1 MGQGQGH
8 WRGQWRDNTRPFSH
22 HQYRPRHSYHG
33 MDGGAFGG
41 LSSPHNGQYF
51 SRVFYKKRLHGEQP
65 SQEPLP
71 LPIVTPDTGG
81 STGTGTVSPDPL
93 SGDQTEVVKPS
104 SPAGGLGGSGP
115 PTRPGEPAGVRAW
128 PPRNGISPFGGG
140 KSYMAQSGKI
150 SPLSQTVQL
159 AVLPAADMGIKP
171 AAQPNSLSAISPVI
185 VPAAPAEIL
194 DEHHQSRKMPVQ
206 QSNIMISTVQSED
219 GSCHNVDSRQRPQ
232 VESHQPPWSNS
243 QPAVQLEALVAA
255 NTERLRA
262 TQLEDRQQDSQ
273 EMSDGVHSSH
283 FRNRHQDSPEMSQN
297 VHSSQMRY
305 RHQDPQEMNQ
315 HVQTTQMRYR
325 NQDSLERSQPVHST
339 QLRYRLQDTPE
350 MNLHV
355 QSSQMRYRNQDS
367 LEMNQPVHSTQLRE
381 RHQDTP
387 QMRQPVLHIPSN
399 PPWTETDQMS
409 RAVAVSPPAG
419 VQPPVGLLAATMPPL
434 GQLNPGWRCIMTG
447 PGQLGFVPADGQQ
460 FIPAGGQLGY
470 VPLSCVPFGG
480 QLGYVAGGGPLGF
493 LPAGGQ
499 FETMLGIGRP
509 QSPSGP
515 LPPFFIPVDP
525 RTHQLIGMETAENE
539 LIIWA
544 CFSLKF
550 SKPVC
555 KYP

>member
-1 MGQGQGH
+1 
-8 WRGQWRDNTRPFSH
+8 
-22 HQYRPRHSYHG
+22 
-33 MDGGAFGG
+33 
-41 LSSPHNGQYF
+41 
-51 SRVFYKKRLHGEQP
+51 
-65 SQEPLP
+65 
-71 LPIVTPDTGG
+71 
-81 STGTGTVSPDPL
+81 
-93 SGDQTEVVKPS
+93 
-104 SPAGGLGGSGP
+104 
-115 PTRPGEPAGVRAW
+115 
-128 PPRNGISPFGGG
+128 
-140 KSYMAQSGKI
+140 
-150 SPLSQTVQL
+150 
-159 AVLPAADMGIKP
+159 
-171 AAQPNSLSAISPVI
+171 
-185 VPAAPAEIL
+185 
-194 DEHHQSRKMPVQ
+194 
-206 QSNIMISTVQSED
+206 
-219 GSCHNVDSRQRPQ
+219 
-232 VESHQPPWSNS
+232 
-243 QPAVQLEALVAA
+243 
-255 NTERLRA
+255 
-262 TQLEDRQQDSQ
+262 
-273 EMSDGVHSSH
+273 
-283 FRNRHQDSPEMSQN
+283 MSQN

-325 NQDSLERSQPVHST
+325 NQDSLERS
-339 QLRYRLQDTPE
+339 
-350 MNLHV
+350 
-355 QSSQMRYRNQDS
+355 
-367 LEMNQPVHSTQLRE
+367 QPVHSTQLRE

-525 RTHQLIGMETAENE
+525 RTQQLIGMETAENE

>member
-232 VESHQPPWSNS
+232 VESHQPPRSNS

-273 EMSDGVHSSH
+273 EMSQVVHSTH
-283 FRNRHQDSPEMSQN
+283 FRNGHQDSPEMIQN
-297 VHSSQMRY
+297 VHSPQMRY
-305 RHQDPQEMNQ
+305 RLQDPKEKNQ
-315 HVQTTQMRYR
+315 HIQTTQMRNR
-325 NQDSLERSQPVHST
+325 NQDSQ
-339 QLRYRLQDTPE
+339 E
-350 MNLHV
+350 MT
-355 QSSQMRYRNQDS
+355 
-367 LEMNQPVHSTQLRE
+367 QPVHSTQLRE

-525 RTHQLIGMETAENE
+525 RTQQLIGMETAENE